1 MRENFKIFSKFLRYV
16 LKLICSISM
25 VEIDYIFLFVF
36 KICFF
41 CLLWGILCVKRNFLC
56 LFSFKID

>member
-41 CLLWGILCVKRNFLC
+41 CLLWSILCVKRNFLC